1 MKGSN
6 LIKMLSIFVMTAG
19 LSLHVFTSDA
29 FAVGSAGEWRP
40 IYDLVMRYLNFLILV
55 FLLIKFGKN
64 PLMNLLHQ
72 RKREL
77 QREINRAEEQRNKAR
92 AKVKEANK
100 LLDESIVR
108 LEDRK
113 EKIIKQGEN
122 RKQEIIRDGQ
132 KQSKLLLQDA
142 KRKLYAQFLSAKKT
156 FQAEMI
162 DEAMKI
168 VFKRLPP
175 QISDEDNEK
184 LLNQYFARVS
194 SA

>member
-1 MKGSN
+1 MKWSAI
-6 LIKMLSIFVMTAG
+6 IKTLAIFAMTAG
-19 LSLHVFTSDA
+19 MGLLVFTSEA
-29 FAVGSAGEWRP
+29 LAVGSAGDWRP
-40 IYDLVMRYLNFLILV
+40 TYDLVMRWLNFIILV

-64 PLMNLLHQ
+64 PLMNLLRQ
-72 RKREL
+72 RKEEL
-77 QREINRAEEQRNKAR
+77 QREINRAEEKRNKAQ
-92 AKVKEANK
+92 AKVKEVNK
-100 LLDESIVR
+100 LLDESVVR

-132 KQSKLLLQDA
+132 KESKLLLQESE
-142 KRKLYAQFLSAKKT
+142 RKLYAQFLSAKKT

-168 VFKRLPP
+168 VFKKLPP
-175 QISDEDNEK
+175 QISDEDNQK

-194 SA
+194 SE